1 MKTLPKIS
9 SGKKKRNSTK
19 DFPTMSKNMDR
30 SEESKKSS
38 KRKTIQSI
46 TESAIILNGDSPKKS
61 EKLSLHLLSREYD
74 YYEPPIFSNK
84 QIGPLKSFSYNSYQ
98 GLFKDYNED
107 KISISSLIKKPSSS
121 KIKSWP
127 KISYFSIFDGHGGEE
142 CSEFLKDNYLKYI
155 AHDERNFLNKLF

>member
-19 DFPTMSKNMDR
+19 DFPTMPKNMDR

-61 EKLSLHLLSREYD
+61 EKLSLHLL
-74 YYEPPIFSNK
+74 
-84 QIGPLKSFSYNSYQ
+84 
-98 GLFKDYNED
+98 
-107 KISISSLIKKPSSS
+107 
-121 KIKSWP
+121 
-127 KISYFSIFDGHGGEE
+127 
-142 CSEFLKDNYLKYI
+142 
-155 AHDERNFLNKLF
+155 